1 MNAARDGDNQGSV
14 VDFAVQLQIMVIVLL
29 FAALWWFESRLDK
42 IEVKANRAA
51 ESVEHIEELISPFLK
66 DKTSWQKAESE
77 INKNLSS
84 Q

>member
-29 FAALWWFESRLDK
+29 LAALWWFESRLDK
-42 IEVKANRAA
+42 IEAKANRAA
-51 ESVEHIEELISPFLK
+51 ESVEHIEELIGPFLE
-66 DKTSWQKAESE
+66 DKTSWQKAKSE
-77 INKNLSS
+77 INKNLLS

>member
-42 IEVKANRAA
+42 IEVKANQAA
-51 ESVEHIEELISPFLK
+51 TTDEVEQIFKSFMKEPELWQTANEEIKKFK
-66 DKTSWQKAESE
+66 
-77 INKNLSS
+77 
-84 Q
+84 